1 MTATPVLEMRHIAK
15 AFGKF
20 YALKGVDL
28 TVWPGEIHALMGE
41 NGAGKS
47 TLMKIL
53 AGAYTATSGEI
64 LIDGKPQ
71 TIRGPKDALAAG
83 ITLIYQEMQLA
94 PNLTVAEN
102 IFLGSELARGGLVQR
117 KAMLSQAQAVI
128 DRLGAQFKASDRV
141 MTLTIAEQQQV
152 EIARALH
159 RQSRILVM
167 DEPTAALSSRET
179 QRLFELILRLRDEGM
194 AIIYISHRMAEVY
207 ELSDRVSVLRDGQY
221 VGSLVRD
228 KLNAPE
234 LVRMMVGRPLSD
246 LFNKERDIPRG
257 QPRLRVEDLTDGG
270 KVKPS
275 SLVVHAGEI
284 VGLAGLVGA
293 GRSELAQLIFGV
305 RKATGGVI
313 EIDGE
318 PVVIHSPR
326 EAIDLGIGFLT
337 ENRKEQGLFLELAA
351 QENITMATL
360 ERDANWGM
368 LNRRKAQTISDDA
381 IQLLNI
387 RVPHAQ
393 VRAGGLSGGNQQK
406 LLISRWV
413 AIGPRILIL
422 DEPTRGVDVGA
433 KSEIYRIM
441 NDMAR
446 QGVAI
451 LMISSE
457 LPEVVGMSDRVYVM
471 REGAI
476 AGELQAGDISQESI
490 MTLATGVNDSHLKAT
505 MSIPKETSAP
515 VAKSASA
522 KKMLMGDLMQ
532 TVGILPILI
541 LIVAVFGF
549 IAPNFFTESN
559 LLNITRQA
567 SINIVLAA
575 GMTFIILTGGIDLSV
590 GSILGTTAVA
600 AMVVSLIPAFTLL
613 SIPAALMLGLL
624 LGLFNGALVAFAG
637 LPPFIVTL
645 GTYTALR
652 GAAYL
657 LADGTTV
664 INSDISFEWIGNDYL
679 GPVPWLVVIALA
691 VIAVCWFILR
701 RTTLGVHI
709 YAVGGNMQAARLTG
723 IKVWLV
729 LLFVYGMSG
738 LLSGLGGVMS
748 ASRLYSANGN
758 LGVGYE
764 LDAIAAVILGGT
776 SFVGGIGTITGTLV
790 GALIIAT
797 LNNGMTLMGVSYFWQ
812 LVIKGAVIII
822 AVLIDKYRTRHHQS
836 A

>member
-71 TIRGPKDALAAG
+71 TIHGPKDALAAG

-179 QRLFELILRLRDEGM
+179 QRLFELILSLRDEGM

-490 MTLATGVNDSHLKAT
+490 MTLATGVNDSHLKA
-505 MSIPKETSAP
+505 
-515 VAKSASA
+515 
-522 KKMLMGDLMQ
+522 G
-532 TVGILPILI
+532 
-541 LIVAVFGF
+541 
-549 IAPNFFTESN
+549 
-559 LLNITRQA
+559 
-567 SINIVLAA
+567 
-575 GMTFIILTGGIDLSV
+575 
-590 GSILGTTAVA
+590 
-600 AMVVSLIPAFTLL
+600 
-613 SIPAALMLGLL
+613 
-624 LGLFNGALVAFAG
+624 
-637 LPPFIVTL
+637 
-645 GTYTALR
+645 
-652 GAAYL
+652 
-657 LADGTTV
+657 
-664 INSDISFEWIGNDYL
+664 
-679 GPVPWLVVIALA
+679 
-691 VIAVCWFILR
+691 
-701 RTTLGVHI
+701 
-709 YAVGGNMQAARLTG
+709 
-723 IKVWLV
+723 
-729 LLFVYGMSG
+729 
-738 LLSGLGGVMS
+738 
-748 ASRLYSANGN
+748 
-758 LGVGYE
+758 
-764 LDAIAAVILGGT
+764 
-776 SFVGGIGTITGTLV
+776 
-790 GALIIAT
+790 
-797 LNNGMTLMGVSYFWQ
+797 Q
-812 LVIKGAVIII
+812 L
-822 AVLIDKYRTRHHQS
+822 
-836 A
+836 

>member
-1 MTATPVLEMRHIAK
+1 MPATPVLSMRNIAK

-64 LIDGKPQ
+64 LIDGKPH
-71 TIRGPKDALAAG
+71 TIKGPKDALAAG

-102 IFLGSELARGGLVQR
+102 IFLGSELARGGMVQR
-117 KAMLSQAQAVI
+117 KEMQIQAQAVI

-141 MTLTIAEQQQV
+141 MKLTIAEQQQV

-159 RQSRILVM
+159 RNSRILVM

-221 VGSLVRD
+221 VGSLTRD
-228 KLNAPE
+228 RLNASE

-246 LFNKERDIPRG
+246 LFNKERDIPLG
-257 QPRLRVEDLTDGG
+257 QPRLRVQDLTDGS

-305 RKATGGVI
+305 RKASGGMI

-360 ERDANWGM
+360 ERDASWGM
-368 LNRRKAQTISDDA
+368 LNRKKAQTISDDA
-381 IQLLNI
+381 ISLLNI
-387 RVPHAQ
+387 RVPHSQ

-413 AIGPRILIL
+413 AIGPRLLIL

-441 NDMAR
+441 NQMAR

-476 AGELQAGDISQESI
+476 VGELQADEIGQESI
-490 MTLATGVNDSHLKAT
+490 MTLATGVNDSHLKAEQ
-505 MSIPKETSAP
+505 P
-515 VAKSASA
+515 
-522 KKMLMGDLMQ
+522 
-532 TVGILPILI
+532 
-541 LIVAVFGF
+541 
-549 IAPNFFTESN
+549 
-559 LLNITRQA
+559 
-567 SINIVLAA
+567 
-575 GMTFIILTGGIDLSV
+575 
-590 GSILGTTAVA
+590 
-600 AMVVSLIPAFTLL
+600 
-613 SIPAALMLGLL
+613 
-624 LGLFNGALVAFAG
+624 
-637 LPPFIVTL
+637 
-645 GTYTALR
+645 
-652 GAAYL
+652 
-657 LADGTTV
+657 
-664 INSDISFEWIGNDYL
+664 
-679 GPVPWLVVIALA
+679 
-691 VIAVCWFILR
+691 
-701 RTTLGVHI
+701 
-709 YAVGGNMQAARLTG
+709 
-723 IKVWLV
+723 
-729 LLFVYGMSG
+729 
-738 LLSGLGGVMS
+738 
-748 ASRLYSANGN
+748 
-758 LGVGYE
+758 
-764 LDAIAAVILGGT
+764 
-776 SFVGGIGTITGTLV
+776 
-790 GALIIAT
+790 
-797 LNNGMTLMGVSYFWQ
+797 
-812 LVIKGAVIII
+812 
-822 AVLIDKYRTRHHQS
+822 
-836 A
+836 

>member
-1 MTATPVLEMRHIAK
+1 MQGTPVLSMRNIAK

-64 LIDGKPQ
+64 LIDGRPHAIK
-71 TIRGPKDALAAG
+71 GPKDALAAG

-117 KAMLSQAQAVI
+117 KEMINQAQAVI

-159 RQSRILVM
+159 RNSRVLVM

-221 VGSLVRD
+221 VGSLTRD
-228 KLNAPE
+228 KLNASE

-246 LFNKERDIPRG
+246 LFNKERDIPPG

-270 KVKPS
+270 KVKAS
-275 SLVVHAGEI
+275 SLVVRAGEI

-305 RKATGGVI
+305 RRATGGVI

-326 EAIDLGIGFLT
+326 AAIENGIGFLT
-337 ENRKEQGLFLELAA
+337 ENRKEQGLFLEMAA

-360 ERDANWGM
+360 ERDARWGM
-368 LNRRKAQTISDDA
+368 LNRKKAQTLSDDA
-381 IQLLNI
+381 ISLLNI

-413 AIGPRILIL
+413 AIGPRILLL

-441 NDMAR
+441 TQMAR

-471 REGAI
+471 REGSI

-490 MTLATGVNDSHLKAT
+490 MTLATGVNDSHLKA
-505 MSIPKETSAP
+505 
-515 VAKSASA
+515 
-522 KKMLMGDLMQ
+522 
-532 TVGILPILI
+532 
-541 LIVAVFGF
+541 
-549 IAPNFFTESN
+549 
-559 LLNITRQA
+559 
-567 SINIVLAA
+567 
-575 GMTFIILTGGIDLSV
+575 
-590 GSILGTTAVA
+590 
-600 AMVVSLIPAFTLL
+600 VSP
-613 SIPAALMLGLL
+613 
-624 LGLFNGALVAFAG
+624 
-637 LPPFIVTL
+637 
-645 GTYTALR
+645 
-652 GAAYL
+652 
-657 LADGTTV
+657 
-664 INSDISFEWIGNDYL
+664 
-679 GPVPWLVVIALA
+679 
-691 VIAVCWFILR
+691 
-701 RTTLGVHI
+701 
-709 YAVGGNMQAARLTG
+709 
-723 IKVWLV
+723 
-729 LLFVYGMSG
+729 
-738 LLSGLGGVMS
+738 
-748 ASRLYSANGN
+748 
-758 LGVGYE
+758 
-764 LDAIAAVILGGT
+764 
-776 SFVGGIGTITGTLV
+776 
-790 GALIIAT
+790 
-797 LNNGMTLMGVSYFWQ
+797 
-812 LVIKGAVIII
+812 
-822 AVLIDKYRTRHHQS
+822 
-836 A
+836 

>member
-1 MTATPVLEMRHIAK
+1 MQGTPVLSMRNIAK
-15 AFGKF
+15 VFGKF
-20 YALKGVDL
+20 NALKGVDL

-53 AGAYTATSGEI
+53 AGAYTASSGEI
-64 LIDGKPQ
+64 LIDGKAQ
-71 TIRGPKDALAAG
+71 TIRGSKDALAAG

-102 IFLGSELARGGLVQR
+102 IFLGSELSRGGLVQR
-117 KAMLSQAQAVI
+117 KEMESQAQAVI

-141 MTLTIAEQQQV
+141 MKLTIAEQQQV

-159 RQSRILVM
+159 RNSRILVM

-221 VGSLVRD
+221 VGSLTRD
-228 KLNAPE
+228 HLSAPE

-257 QPRLRVEDLTDGG
+257 QPRLRVQDLSDGG
-270 KVKPS
+270 KVHPS

-368 LNRRKAQTISDDA
+368 LDRKKAQTISDDA

-441 NDMAR
+441 NQMAR

-457 LPEVVGMSDRVYVM
+457 LPEIVGMSDRVYVM

-476 AGELQAGDISQESI
+476 AGELQVGEIGQESI
-490 MTLATGVNDSHLKAT
+490 MTLATGVNDSHLKA
-505 MSIPKETSAP
+505 
-515 VAKSASA
+515 
-522 KKMLMGDLMQ
+522 G
-532 TVGILPILI
+532 
-541 LIVAVFGF
+541 
-549 IAPNFFTESN
+549 
-559 LLNITRQA
+559 QA
-567 SINIVLAA
+567 
-575 GMTFIILTGGIDLSV
+575 
-590 GSILGTTAVA
+590 
-600 AMVVSLIPAFTLL
+600 
-613 SIPAALMLGLL
+613 
-624 LGLFNGALVAFAG
+624 
-637 LPPFIVTL
+637 
-645 GTYTALR
+645 
-652 GAAYL
+652 
-657 LADGTTV
+657 
-664 INSDISFEWIGNDYL
+664 
-679 GPVPWLVVIALA
+679 
-691 VIAVCWFILR
+691 
-701 RTTLGVHI
+701 
-709 YAVGGNMQAARLTG
+709 
-723 IKVWLV
+723 
-729 LLFVYGMSG
+729 
-738 LLSGLGGVMS
+738 
-748 ASRLYSANGN
+748 
-758 LGVGYE
+758 
-764 LDAIAAVILGGT
+764 
-776 SFVGGIGTITGTLV
+776 
-790 GALIIAT
+790 
-797 LNNGMTLMGVSYFWQ
+797 
-812 LVIKGAVIII
+812 
-822 AVLIDKYRTRHHQS
+822 
-836 A
+836 

>member
-117 KAMLSQAQAVI
+117 KAMLSLAQAVI

-305 RKATGGVI
+305 RKATAGVI

-360 ERDANWGM
+360 ERDATWGM

-471 REGAI
+471 REGVI

-490 MTLATGVNDSHLKAT
+490 MTLATGVTDSHLKA
-505 MSIPKETSAP
+505 
-515 VAKSASA
+515 
-522 KKMLMGDLMQ
+522 G
-532 TVGILPILI
+532 
-541 LIVAVFGF
+541 
-549 IAPNFFTESN
+549 
-559 LLNITRQA
+559 
-567 SINIVLAA
+567 
-575 GMTFIILTGGIDLSV
+575 
-590 GSILGTTAVA
+590 
-600 AMVVSLIPAFTLL
+600 
-613 SIPAALMLGLL
+613 
-624 LGLFNGALVAFAG
+624 
-637 LPPFIVTL
+637 
-645 GTYTALR
+645 
-652 GAAYL
+652 
-657 LADGTTV
+657 
-664 INSDISFEWIGNDYL
+664 
-679 GPVPWLVVIALA
+679 
-691 VIAVCWFILR
+691 
-701 RTTLGVHI
+701 
-709 YAVGGNMQAARLTG
+709 
-723 IKVWLV
+723 
-729 LLFVYGMSG
+729 
-738 LLSGLGGVMS
+738 
-748 ASRLYSANGN
+748 
-758 LGVGYE
+758 
-764 LDAIAAVILGGT
+764 
-776 SFVGGIGTITGTLV
+776 
-790 GALIIAT
+790 
-797 LNNGMTLMGVSYFWQ
+797 Q
-812 LVIKGAVIII
+812 L
-822 AVLIDKYRTRHHQS
+822 
-836 A
+836 

>member
-1 MTATPVLEMRHIAK
+1 MQGTPVLSMRNIAK

-64 LIDGKPQ
+64 LIDGRPHAIK
-71 TIRGPKDALAAG
+71 GPKDALAAG

-117 KAMLSQAQAVI
+117 KEMINQAQAVI

-159 RQSRILVM
+159 RNSRVLVM

-221 VGSLVRD
+221 VGSLTRD
-228 KLNAPE
+228 NLNASE

-246 LFNKERDIPRG
+246 LFNKERDIPPG

-270 KVKPS
+270 KVKAS
-275 SLVVHAGEI
+275 SLVVRAGEI

-305 RKATGGVI
+305 RRATGGVI

-326 EAIDLGIGFLT
+326 AAIELGIGFLT
-337 ENRKEQGLFLELAA
+337 ENRKEQGLFLEMAA

-360 ERDANWGM
+360 ERDARWGM
-368 LNRRKAQTISDDA
+368 LNRKKAQTLSDDA
-381 IQLLNI
+381 ISLLNI

-413 AIGPRILIL
+413 AIGPRILLL

-441 NDMAR
+441 TQMAR

-471 REGAI
+471 REGRI

-490 MTLATGVNDSHLKAT
+490 MTLATGVNDSHLKA
-505 MSIPKETSAP
+505 
-515 VAKSASA
+515 
-522 KKMLMGDLMQ
+522 
-532 TVGILPILI
+532 
-541 LIVAVFGF
+541 
-549 IAPNFFTESN
+549 
-559 LLNITRQA
+559 
-567 SINIVLAA
+567 
-575 GMTFIILTGGIDLSV
+575 
-590 GSILGTTAVA
+590 
-600 AMVVSLIPAFTLL
+600 VSP
-613 SIPAALMLGLL
+613 
-624 LGLFNGALVAFAG
+624 
-637 LPPFIVTL
+637 
-645 GTYTALR
+645 
-652 GAAYL
+652 
-657 LADGTTV
+657 
-664 INSDISFEWIGNDYL
+664 
-679 GPVPWLVVIALA
+679 
-691 VIAVCWFILR
+691 
-701 RTTLGVHI
+701 
-709 YAVGGNMQAARLTG
+709 
-723 IKVWLV
+723 
-729 LLFVYGMSG
+729 
-738 LLSGLGGVMS
+738 
-748 ASRLYSANGN
+748 
-758 LGVGYE
+758 
-764 LDAIAAVILGGT
+764 
-776 SFVGGIGTITGTLV
+776 
-790 GALIIAT
+790 
-797 LNNGMTLMGVSYFWQ
+797 
-812 LVIKGAVIII
+812 
-822 AVLIDKYRTRHHQS
+822 
-836 A
+836 

>member
-1 MTATPVLEMRHIAK
+1 MQGTPVLSMRNIAK

-64 LIDGKPQ
+64 LIDGRPHAIK
-71 TIRGPKDALAAG
+71 GPKDALAAG

-117 KAMLSQAQAVI
+117 KEMINQAQAVI

-159 RQSRILVM
+159 RNSRVLVM

-221 VGSLVRD
+221 VGSLTRD
-228 KLNAPE
+228 KLNASE

-246 LFNKERDIPRG
+246 LFNKERDIPPG

-270 KVKPS
+270 KVKAS
-275 SLVVHAGEI
+275 SLVVRAGEI

-305 RKATGGVI
+305 RRATGGVI

-326 EAIDLGIGFLT
+326 AAIELGIGFLT
-337 ENRKEQGLFLELAA
+337 ENRKEQGLFLEMAA

-360 ERDANWGM
+360 ERDARWGM
-368 LNRRKAQTISDDA
+368 LNRKKAQTLSDDA
-381 IQLLNI
+381 ISLLNI
-387 RVPHAQ
+387 GVPHAQ

-413 AIGPRILIL
+413 AIGPRILLL

-441 NDMAR
+441 TQMAR

-471 REGAI
+471 REGSI

-490 MTLATGVNDSHLKAT
+490 MTLATGVNDSHLKA
-505 MSIPKETSAP
+505 
-515 VAKSASA
+515 
-522 KKMLMGDLMQ
+522 
-532 TVGILPILI
+532 
-541 LIVAVFGF
+541 
-549 IAPNFFTESN
+549 
-559 LLNITRQA
+559 
-567 SINIVLAA
+567 
-575 GMTFIILTGGIDLSV
+575 
-590 GSILGTTAVA
+590 
-600 AMVVSLIPAFTLL
+600 VSP
-613 SIPAALMLGLL
+613 
-624 LGLFNGALVAFAG
+624 
-637 LPPFIVTL
+637 
-645 GTYTALR
+645 
-652 GAAYL
+652 
-657 LADGTTV
+657 
-664 INSDISFEWIGNDYL
+664 
-679 GPVPWLVVIALA
+679 
-691 VIAVCWFILR
+691 
-701 RTTLGVHI
+701 
-709 YAVGGNMQAARLTG
+709 
-723 IKVWLV
+723 
-729 LLFVYGMSG
+729 
-738 LLSGLGGVMS
+738 
-748 ASRLYSANGN
+748 
-758 LGVGYE
+758 
-764 LDAIAAVILGGT
+764 
-776 SFVGGIGTITGTLV
+776 
-790 GALIIAT
+790 
-797 LNNGMTLMGVSYFWQ
+797 
-812 LVIKGAVIII
+812 
-822 AVLIDKYRTRHHQS
+822 
-836 A
+836 

>member
-1 MTATPVLEMRHIAK
+1 MQGTPVLSMRNIAK

-64 LIDGKPQ
+64 LIDGRPHAIK
-71 TIRGPKDALAAG
+71 GPKDALAAG

-117 KAMLSQAQAVI
+117 KEMINQAQAVI

-159 RQSRILVM
+159 RNSRVLVM

-221 VGSLVRD
+221 VGSLTRD
-228 KLNAPE
+228 KLNASE

-246 LFNKERDIPRG
+246 LFNKERDIPPG

-270 KVKPS
+270 KVKAS
-275 SLVVHAGEI
+275 SLVVRAGEI

-305 RKATGGVI
+305 RRATGGVI

-326 EAIDLGIGFLT
+326 AAIELGIGFLT
-337 ENRKEQGLFLELAA
+337 ENRKEQGLFLEMAA

-360 ERDANWGM
+360 ERDDRWGM
-368 LNRRKAQTISDDA
+368 LNRKKAQTLSDDA
-381 IQLLNI
+381 ISLLNI

-413 AIGPRILIL
+413 AIGPRILLL

-441 NDMAR
+441 TQMAR

-471 REGAI
+471 REGSI

-490 MTLATGVNDSHLKAT
+490 MTLATGVNDSHLKA
-505 MSIPKETSAP
+505 
-515 VAKSASA
+515 
-522 KKMLMGDLMQ
+522 
-532 TVGILPILI
+532 
-541 LIVAVFGF
+541 
-549 IAPNFFTESN
+549 
-559 LLNITRQA
+559 
-567 SINIVLAA
+567 
-575 GMTFIILTGGIDLSV
+575 
-590 GSILGTTAVA
+590 
-600 AMVVSLIPAFTLL
+600 VSP
-613 SIPAALMLGLL
+613 
-624 LGLFNGALVAFAG
+624 
-637 LPPFIVTL
+637 
-645 GTYTALR
+645 
-652 GAAYL
+652 
-657 LADGTTV
+657 
-664 INSDISFEWIGNDYL
+664 
-679 GPVPWLVVIALA
+679 
-691 VIAVCWFILR
+691 
-701 RTTLGVHI
+701 
-709 YAVGGNMQAARLTG
+709 
-723 IKVWLV
+723 
-729 LLFVYGMSG
+729 
-738 LLSGLGGVMS
+738 
-748 ASRLYSANGN
+748 
-758 LGVGYE
+758 
-764 LDAIAAVILGGT
+764 
-776 SFVGGIGTITGTLV
+776 
-790 GALIIAT
+790 
-797 LNNGMTLMGVSYFWQ
+797 
-812 LVIKGAVIII
+812 
-822 AVLIDKYRTRHHQS
+822 
-836 A
+836 

>member
-1 MTATPVLEMRHIAK
+1 MQGTPVLSMRNIAK

-64 LIDGKPQ
+64 LIDGRPHAIK
-71 TIRGPKDALAAG
+71 GPKDALAAG

-117 KAMLSQAQAVI
+117 KEMIHQAQAVI
-128 DRLGAQFKASDRV
+128 DRLGAQFKAGDRV

-159 RQSRILVM
+159 RNSRVLVM

-221 VGSLVRD
+221 VGSLTRD
-228 KLNAPE
+228 KLNASE

-246 LFNKERDIPRG
+246 LFNKERDISPG

-270 KVKPS
+270 KVKAS
-275 SLVVHAGEI
+275 SLVVRAGEI

-305 RKATGGVI
+305 RRATGGVI

-326 EAIDLGIGFLT
+326 AAIELGIGFLT
-337 ENRKEQGLFLELAA
+337 ENRKEQGLFLEMAA

-360 ERDANWGM
+360 ERDARWGM
-368 LNRRKAQTISDDA
+368 LNRKKAQTLSDDA
-381 IQLLNI
+381 ISLLNI

-413 AIGPRILIL
+413 AIGPRILLL

-441 NDMAR
+441 TQMAR

-471 REGAI
+471 REGSI

-490 MTLATGVNDSHLKAT
+490 MTLATGVNDSHLKA
-505 MSIPKETSAP
+505 
-515 VAKSASA
+515 
-522 KKMLMGDLMQ
+522 
-532 TVGILPILI
+532 
-541 LIVAVFGF
+541 
-549 IAPNFFTESN
+549 
-559 LLNITRQA
+559 
-567 SINIVLAA
+567 
-575 GMTFIILTGGIDLSV
+575 
-590 GSILGTTAVA
+590 
-600 AMVVSLIPAFTLL
+600 VSP
-613 SIPAALMLGLL
+613 
-624 LGLFNGALVAFAG
+624 
-637 LPPFIVTL
+637 
-645 GTYTALR
+645 
-652 GAAYL
+652 
-657 LADGTTV
+657 
-664 INSDISFEWIGNDYL
+664 
-679 GPVPWLVVIALA
+679 
-691 VIAVCWFILR
+691 
-701 RTTLGVHI
+701 
-709 YAVGGNMQAARLTG
+709 
-723 IKVWLV
+723 
-729 LLFVYGMSG
+729 
-738 LLSGLGGVMS
+738 
-748 ASRLYSANGN
+748 
-758 LGVGYE
+758 
-764 LDAIAAVILGGT
+764 
-776 SFVGGIGTITGTLV
+776 
-790 GALIIAT
+790 
-797 LNNGMTLMGVSYFWQ
+797 
-812 LVIKGAVIII
+812 
-822 AVLIDKYRTRHHQS
+822 
-836 A
+836 